1 MKKVNPVLTVKIG
14 YITVSAFTV
23 LLGIFLIIRPQ
34 TSLNIICRISGAV
47 IAVCGAVKLA
57 GYFSKDLYRLA
68 FEHDLIFGTLL
79 CVIGIAALVRPVKVI
94 SSMHIVAGIIIL
106 EEGIFKLRTAVDAK
120 RFGLNKWHI
129 ITVLAVL
136 TITAGILL
144 LLNPF
149 EAAQTMTVILGA
161 AMIADGILNLCV
173 AVYAIKVTKNRFIE
187 ADYHIEERND
197 ENEIL

>member
-1 MKKVNPVLTVKIG
+1 MKKGNSVLTVKIG
-14 YITVSAFTV
+14 YITVSALTV
-23 LLGIFLIIRPQ
+23 LLGIFLIIRPEI
-34 TSLNIICRISGAV
+34 SLNVICRILGTVMTA
-47 IAVCGAVKLA
+47 CGAVKLA
-57 GYFSKDLYRLA
+57 GYFAKDLYRLA

-106 EEGIFKLRTAVDAK
+106 EEGIFKMRTAVDAK

-136 TITAGILL
+136 TISAGILL
-144 LLNPF
+144 LLHPF

-161 AMIADGILNLCV
+161 AMTADGILNLCV
-173 AVYAIKVTKNRFIE
+173 AVYAIKVTKNQFIE
-187 ADYHIEERND
+187 AEYHIEERND
-197 ENEIL
+197 E

>member
-1 MKKVNPVLTVKIG
+1 MKKENSVLAVKIG
-14 YITVSAFTV
+14 YITVSALTV
-23 LLGIFLIIRPQ
+23 LLGIFLIIRPEI
-34 TSLNIICRISGAV
+34 SLNVICRILGTVMTA
-47 IAVCGAVKLA
+47 CGAVKLA

-79 CVIGIAALVRPVKVI
+79 CIIGIAALVRPVKII
-94 SSMHIVAGIIIL
+94 SAMHIVAGIIIL
-106 EEGIFKLRTAVDAK
+106 EEGIFKMRTAVEAK

-149 EAAQTMTVILGA
+149 EAAQTMTVILGV

-173 AVYAIKVTKNRFIE
+173 AVYAIKVTKNQFIE
-187 ADYHIEERND
+187 AEYHIEERND
-197 ENEIL
+197 EQ